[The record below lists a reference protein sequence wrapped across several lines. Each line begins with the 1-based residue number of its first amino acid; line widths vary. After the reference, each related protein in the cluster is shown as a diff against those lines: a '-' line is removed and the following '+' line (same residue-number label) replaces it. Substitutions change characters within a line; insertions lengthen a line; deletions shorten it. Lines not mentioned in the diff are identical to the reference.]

1 VLYSFCGRPLP
12 TASSP
17 LSLHDALPISP
28 TSPEGAVMEH
38 LHADAAQRYAD
49 LVARGSEAV
58 LGLDFDG
65 TLAPIVEDPTR
76 ARIHPDAAAAVL
88 AAGRHLGAVAVITG
102 RPVRQALDLGDL
114 AELSDRLVEAGREL
128 FVLGQYGNERW
139 SSSHP
144 EVVVPPVPAGV

>member
-76 ARIHPDAAAAVL
+76 ARIHPDAA
-88 AAGRHLGAVAVITG
+88 RSEEHTS
-102 RPVRQALDLGDL
+102 
-114 AELSDRLVEAGREL
+114 ELQSRENLVCRLLLEKKKK
-128 FVLGQYGNERW
+128 
-139 SSSHP
+139 
-144 EVVVPPVPAGV
+144 